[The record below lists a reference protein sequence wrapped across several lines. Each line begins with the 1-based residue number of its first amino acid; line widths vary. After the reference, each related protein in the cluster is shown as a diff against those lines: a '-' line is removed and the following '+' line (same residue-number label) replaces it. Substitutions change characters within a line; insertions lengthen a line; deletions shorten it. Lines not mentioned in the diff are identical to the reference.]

1 MFKYRLFVPEPLVP
15 GKKYP
20 LLLWLHG
27 AGESGSENINQLFH
41 IQHLFTDPDDLSKYP
56 FFVLVPQCPSGRGWH
71 DGHRIPPEAG
81 ESDKGDEPIVIA
93 MKILDDTIRQYPIDV
108 DRIYLLGIS
117 SGGSAVWELAM
128 RYPERFAAVA
138 PLASGGGNIEDI
150 ARLRDVPVW
159 AFHSEFDSGSTVDAV
174 RDTIQTLQ
182 LAGGTA
188 HLTTIPSVHHDCWT
202 AALVDYKVVSWML
215 WQRQGR
221 YCWNL
226 FGDNYQFPLTTT
238 TFFRFLSLLPLG
250 YYWPPWGPPKN
261 A

>member
-1 MFKYRLFVPEPLVP
+1 
-15 GKKYP
+15 
-20 LLLWLHG
+20 
-27 AGESGSENINQLFH
+27 INQLFH

-221 YCWNL
+221 YCWNRPGPAPWEGWTPWQITFQL
-226 FGDNYQFPLTTT
+226 GIPMFILAAAWSGWRRKRRRSALRPVPDETTDSDGDE
-238 TFFRFLSLLPLG
+238 
-250 YYWPPWGPPKN
+250 